1 MKRTPRLP
9 RQALLSALTAAALA
23 GACAHASG
31 PVVPARVVPLPL
43 DDARILPL
51 LEQARATATSRHA
64 LRATGRVKLDSEQG
78 SGRVRSVILAQR
90 PARLRFEALNL
101 LGQTQTLL
109 VTDGERFAFFDG
121 KSLERGPSSP
131 GVLRRTLGLDLEVAE
146 AVRALL
152 AAPAPTADP
161 PREAFLLGEDRVIEF
176 ALQRL
181 RFDAA
186 GELRATTA
194 LDAFGG
200 VRWLAEYADWQ
211 DTGTGRYPFR
221 MSLRFPSRALRADLR
236 FDDVELNPALAP
248 DLFRLPG
255 GGEP

>member
-1 MKRTPRLP
+1 MKRTSRLP
-9 RQALLSALTAAALA
+9 RQAWLRSLVIAVLV

-31 PVVPARVVPLPL
+31 PAPARVVPLSL
-43 DDARILPL
+43 DDAQILPL

-64 LRATGRVKLDSEQG
+64 LRATGRVKLDSQDG
-78 SGRVRSVILAQR
+78 SGRVRSVILAER

-121 KSLERGPSSP
+121 KSLERGPSAP

-152 AAPAPTADP
+152 AAPAPATDP
-161 PREAFLLGEDRVIEF
+161 PREAFLLGEDRVIGF

-186 GELRATTA
+186 GELRGAAA

-200 VRWLAEYADWQ
+200 VRWLAEYADWR
-211 DTGTGRYPFR
+211 DTTAGRYPFR
-221 MSLRFPSRALRADLR
+221 MSLRFPRHALWADLR
-236 FDDVELNPALAP
+236 FDDVELNPLLAP

-255 GGEP
+255 GEEP